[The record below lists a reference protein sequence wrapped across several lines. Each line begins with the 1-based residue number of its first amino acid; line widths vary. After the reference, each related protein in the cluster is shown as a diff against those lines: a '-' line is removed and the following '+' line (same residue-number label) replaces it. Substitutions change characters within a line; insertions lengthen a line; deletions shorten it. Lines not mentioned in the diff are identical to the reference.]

1 MQKKNYVQEILDIIH
16 SGLPQAELAEKLSD
30 YHENDLADALADLT
44 AEERRKLYAIL
55 GVDTVAEIFS
65 YLDDAEPYLKE
76 LPPEEAAQV
85 VSHMD
90 SDDAVDALDDLEEED
105 KEKIVHQMDKVDKD
119 AADDVK
125 LLLSYDEDE
134 IGSCMTTNYISI
146 RKDMTIRQAMSEL
159 VKQAGENDNI
169 STLYVVDE
177 NERFYGAIDLKDL
190 IVARAEDNLEKLIA
204 RSYPYV
210 TDHEKIG
217 DCIDRIVDYAERSLP
232 VLDENGKL
240 LGIITSAD
248 VVELVDD
255 QMGDDYAKLGG
266 LTSEEDL
273 NEGVFQSVKK
283 RLPWLVALLFL
294 GMLVSSVVG
303 AFESVVAVLP
313 IVICFQSMV
322 LDMAG
327 NVGTQ
332 SLAVTIRVL
341 VDENLTTSKKL
352 HLLFKEMRVG
362 LVNGALLAVMALGFL
377 GVYIHFFKAY
387 AWGEAFLLSGC
398 VGISLIVAMVI
409 SSLVGTVI
417 PMLFH
422 KIHIDPAVASGPLIT
437 TINDLVAVVV
447 YYGLAMIV
455 LIDMF
460 HLG

>member
-55 GVDTVAEIFS
+55 GVEQVAEIFS

-134 IGSCMTTNYISI
+134 IGSCMTTNYICI

-177 NERFYGAIDLKDL
+177 NEHFYGAIDLKDL
-190 IVARAEDNLEKLIA
+190 IVARADDSLEKLIA

-210 TDHEKIG
+210 TDHEKIS

-232 VLDENGKL
+232 VLNESGKL

-341 VDENLTTSKKL
+341 VDENLTTGKKL

-387 AWGEAFLLSGC
+387 AWGQAFLLSGC

-455 LIDMF
+455 LIEMF

>member
-1 MQKKNYVQEILDIIH
+1 MQKKNYVQEILEIIH

-30 YHENDLADALADLT
+30 YHENDLADALTALT
-44 AEERRKLYAIL
+44 PEERQKVYTAL

-76 LPPEEAAQV
+76 LDPERAARV
-85 VSHMD
+85 ISHMD
-90 SDDAVDALDDLEEED
+90 SDDAVDALDDLEEDD
-105 KEKIVHQMDKVDKD
+105 KAKIVHQLDKD

-125 LLLSYDEDE
+125 LLLSYHEDE
-134 IGSCMTTNYISI
+134 IGSCMTTNYICI
-146 RKDMTIRQAMSEL
+146 RRDMTIRQAMSEL

-177 NERFYGAIDLKDL
+177 NDKFYGAIDLKDL
-190 IVARAEDNLEKLIA
+190 IIARAEESLESLIV

-210 TDHEKIG
+210 TDREQIS

-232 VLDENGKL
+232 VLNDAGKL
-240 LGIITSAD
+240 VGIITSSD

-255 QMGDDYAKLGG
+255 EMGDDYAKLGG
-266 LTSEEDL
+266 LTGEEDL
-273 NEGVFQSVKK
+273 NENVFESVKK
-283 RLPWLVALLFL
+283 RLPWLIALLFL

-313 IVICFQSMV
+313 VVICFQSMV

-341 VDENLTTSKKL
+341 MDETLTGKQKL
-352 HLLFKEMRVG
+352 FLLVKEMKIGLLNGGILGIMALALLGIYIHLFKG
-362 LVNGALLAVMALGFL
+362 YTWIGAFG
-377 GVYIHFFKAY
+377 I
-387 AWGEAFLLSGC
+387 SGC
-398 VGISLIVAMVI
+398 VGISLLVAMVI

-417 PMLFH
+417 PMFFH
-422 KIHIDPAVASGPLIT
+422 KIKIDPAVASGPLIT
-437 TINDLVAVVV
+437 TVNDLVAVVT
-447 YYGLAMIV
+447 YYGLAFLL
-455 LIDMF
+455 LIM
-460 HLG
+460 

>member
-55 GVDTVAEIFS
+55 GVEQVAEIFS

-134 IGSCMTTNYISI
+134 IGSCMTTNYICI

-177 NERFYGAIDLKDL
+177 NEHFYGAIDLKDL
-190 IVARAEDNLEKLIA
+190 IVARADDSLEKLIA

-210 TDHEKIG
+210 TDHEKIS
-217 DCIDRIVDYAERSLP
+217 DSIDRIVDYAERSLP
-232 VLDENGKL
+232 VLNESGKL

-387 AWGEAFLLSGC
+387 AWGQAFLLSGC

-422 KIHIDPAVASGPLIT
+422 KIHIDPAVGSGPLNT

-455 LIDMF
+455 LIEMF